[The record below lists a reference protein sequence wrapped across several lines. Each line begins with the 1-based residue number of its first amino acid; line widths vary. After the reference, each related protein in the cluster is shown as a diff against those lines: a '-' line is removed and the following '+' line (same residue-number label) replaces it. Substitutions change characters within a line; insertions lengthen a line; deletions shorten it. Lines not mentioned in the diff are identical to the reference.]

1 MRSIEKT
8 TAAIAFKKN
17 LEINIR
23 GKMYTEA

>member
-8 TAAIAFKKN
+8 MAAIAFKKN
-17 LEINIR
+17 SEINIR